1 LKGNRLETN
10 FHLQTLDE
18 NMVLKNAWPVLLVL
32 LLFIGC
38 AAVKIVG
45 GPVLK
50 NSLKDGIYD
59 GRASIWPVKVLARVT
74 IQNQR
79 ITNINLIEHRNWKG
93 GPAENIIP
101 QRILDEQSTNVDAV
115 SGATVSSAAIMNAVD
130 NAVQMAK

>member
-1 LKGNRLETN
+1 MAK
-10 FHLQTLDE
+10 
-18 NMVLKNAWPVLLVL
+18 KSAWPIFLTLSL
-32 LLFIGC
+32 IIGC

-59 GRASIWPVKVLARVT
+59 GKASVGPVKVLARVT

-79 ITNINLIEHRNWKG
+79 ITNIHLIEHRNWKG
-93 GPAENIIP
+93 EPAEDIIP
-101 QRILDEQSTNVDAV
+101 KRIIDEQSTKVDAV

-130 NAVQMAK
+130 DAIHIAK